1 MKTIEVYKG
10 YSILEAEGDHLAAG
24 FKFQID
30 INPGSRHRFLAA
42 TGVLRSARGSLS
54 TLEARK
60 NECGLAVGGERCI
73 KYSFEFHYIE
83 DY

>member
-30 INPGSRHRFLAA
+30 INPGSRHRFL
-42 TGVLRSARGSLS
+42 GVKS
-54 TLEARK
+54 LEAARK
-60 NECGLAVGGERCI
+60 EIDWLSEVKGV
-73 KYSFEFHYIE
+73 
-83 DY
+83 